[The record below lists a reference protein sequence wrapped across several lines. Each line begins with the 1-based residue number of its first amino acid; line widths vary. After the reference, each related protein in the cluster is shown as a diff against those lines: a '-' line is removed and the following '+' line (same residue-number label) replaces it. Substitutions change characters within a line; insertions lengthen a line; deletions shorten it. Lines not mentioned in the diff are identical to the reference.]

1 MADYKLLSSNKYR
14 KGMKWLQVPENKI
27 DTVVFNP
34 ISNTFTE
41 SEIVAEETFDTVTSG
56 GSSISLPCSTSSSV
70 DVSNPSYNSD
80 NGTGGQQCKGN
91 AFMKKARI
99 THTFNLENP
108 VAGTP
113 IVRVIL
119 NGKTR
124 KTARG
129 SIGYGSMPNYDASS
143 SSVASFIDTNKNG
156 DDVEWS
162 GDSEL
167 RLYSNNYIY
176 VCSWIKNYRG
186 YGDST
191 PENILTKWHGQP
203 TSGFLYFTTWPEGK
217 YWNAYNSSD
226 KIQVYPNPYYEPL
239 DSELNKNPYV
249 YINRKKYEFVLNV
262 TRINGRRF
270 SIDIEIPIM
279 FIYTAAARMGS
290 PSAGDHM
297 TFIDSFA
304 AYDLI
309 TSVQV
314 QLIGTTLD
322 DSTTT
327 RSYSL
332 DAQGEITDN
341 AKNKAPFTFNKNELI
356 TLSSMYGLN
365 NWMTTM
371 GKYILTEYKTGKYVI
386 EADVDARYIIEND
399 IKINTPL
406 KVKNLLNEYICRG
419 DRVCLFEVKTIEKK
433 YKDGS
438 FVYSIKALEASYS
451 TVDIGGIGL
460 IYNFT
465 IGSDPVVLERS
476 HRCVYINSTTTNLEL
491 TEDEETAQESGF
503 ELGNGITL
511 VSTNTKTGT
520 FLCVPGSNIGR
531 KILIILQTER
541 FNYPYETYHPE
552 VDAVLYCEYGD
563 YLEKSTYYFIR
574 NNSKQSD
581 YFVFLMELDDVENPY
596 VLYFRFNTVFASG
609 SPINMKSIQ
618 VYNAGNINLTE
629 QEAYEWLVEHNKLI

>member
-1 MADYKLLSSNKYR
+1 MSDYKLLSSNKYR

-41 SEIVAEETFDTVTSG
+41 SEVVAEETFNTVTSG

-70 DVSNPSYNSD
+70 DISNPSYNYYE
-80 NGTGGQQCKGN
+80 GWGGQLCKGV

-99 THTFNLENP
+99 THTFNLTNP
-108 VAGTP
+108 ISGTP
-113 IVRVIL
+113 VVRVIL

-143 SSVASFIDTNKNG
+143 SSIASFIDTNKNG

-167 RLYSNNYIY
+167 RLYSNQYIY

-191 PENILTKWHGQP
+191 PENILTRWHGQP
-203 TSGFLYFTTWPEGK
+203 QSGFAWTQDNPAYAD
-217 YWNAYNSSD
+217 WNAYNESD
-226 KIQVYPNPYYEPL
+226 KISVYPNPYYPPI
-239 DSELNKNPYV
+239 DYQDASPYV
-249 YINRKKYEFVLNV
+249 AISRKKYEFVLNV

-270 SIDIEIPIM
+270 SIDIEVPIM
-279 FIYTAAARMGS
+279 FIYTAASRMGS
-290 PSAGDHM
+290 PSAGDHRPL
-297 TFIDSFA
+297 IDSFA

-309 TSVQV
+309 TSIQV

-332 DAQGEITDN
+332 DNQGEITDN
-341 AKNKAPFTFNKNELI
+341 AKNKSPFTFNKNELI
-356 TLSSMYGLN
+356 TLGSLYGIN
-365 NWMTTM
+365 DWMLTM

-386 EADVDARYIIEND
+386 EADIDARYIIEND

-406 KVKNLLNEYICRG
+406 KVKNLSNEYICRG

-433 YKDGS
+433 YKEGS

-451 TVDIGGIGL
+451 TVDIGNVGL
-460 IYNFT
+460 VYNYTTDNPIDCGARVNATIYL
-465 IGSDPVVLERS
+465 DK
-476 HRCVYINSTTTNLEL
+476 TTKQLAY
-491 TEDEETAQESGF
+491 TEDLDVAKENASVMGQ
-503 ELGNGITL
+503 GIVL
-511 VSTNTKTGT
+511 VSSSTLPGN
-520 FLCVPGSNIGR
+520 FLLVPGANIGR
-531 KILIILQTER
+531 KVLVIVKAQRVDWPSQTR
-541 FNYPYETYHPE
+541 ASIKVT
-552 VDAVLYCEYGD
+552 LYNSSSS
-563 YLEKSTYYFIR
+563 LEKNTYYFQR
-574 NNSKQSD
+574 NDSKQSD
-581 YFVFLMELDDVENPY
+581 YYVFLLDI
-596 VLYFRFNTVFASG
+596 G
-609 SPINMKSIQ
+609 SNLQTTFQLIMQGHGWIGSSNFYLVVKGIQ
-618 VYNAGNINLTE
+618 VYNAGNTNLTE
-629 QEAYEWLVEHNKLI
+629 QEAYEWLVANNKLV